1 MSNVAKQLVSLIGLP
16 VLGSCWQYHT
26 DSPINNTS
34 WFMTLHFIF
43 GTSSILEPSMKTP
56 LLSRD
61 KNNVFI
67 NEN

>member
-1 MSNVAKQLVSLIGLP
+1 MSNVANQLVSLIGLP

-26 DSPINNTS
+26 DSPTNNI
-34 WFMTLHFIF
+34 HFIL
-43 GTSSILEPSMKTP
+43 GTSSILEPGLKTP
-56 LLSRD
+56 LLSPD